1 MKTPTPSNILI
12 TFIEGDSL
20 EWPGLKVEELQY
32 TGESAEFEQD
42 AGMLEYSLANIADFQ
57 PPGPG
62 TYYLYGFQATYYRSY
77 EGEYDTDFALAGWRL
92 ASKED
97 EKEFFLPYSVS
108 GYGDLSFV
116 PREVVAEAAEKAE
129 PLYQELGRQDT
140 ENRKV

>member
-1 MKTPTPSNILI
+1 MMNIKTPTPSNILI

-20 EWPGLKVEELQY
+20 DWPGLEVEEIQY

-42 AGMLEYSLANIADFQ
+42 AGMLEYSLGNIADFQ

-77 EGEYDTDFALAGWRL
+77 EGEYDTDFELKGWRP

-97 EKEFFLPYSVS
+97 EKEFFVS
-108 GYGDLSFV
+108 LEQKD
-116 PREVVAEAAEKAE
+116 
-129 PLYQELGRQDT
+129 
-140 ENRKV
+140 